1 MDAGRY
7 YTGVANGD
15 EIPTRDEVHGQIM
28 RRTPAIRPLHR
39 VLHAPALMVLMIAP
53 LAASADDFTLSLT
66 DDSARGYFR
75 FSEPSDELAAGA
87 GYTYHTGSR
96 HIGNVDVHAQGRTA
110 INNFP
115 MTVGLGLRS
124 AYFRDS
130 PVEGG
135 AVAPG
140 GYVRANIPE
149 APGLSFNTELY
160 ISPSILSFGDSDSMR
175 HFEASLSYRLI
186 RNAEV
191 LVGYRYVGSDIEE
204 ANDDFRLEEGLIGG
218 MRLLF

>member
-1 MDAGRY
+1 
-7 YTGVANGD
+7 
-15 EIPTRDEVHGQIM
+15 M
-28 RRTPAIRPLHR
+28 RQTPAIRPPRQLVHR
-39 VLHAPALMVLMIAP
+39 AFLLLLMAAP

-66 DDSARGYFR
+66 DESARGYFR
-75 FSEPSDELAAGA
+75 FSEPSDQLAVGA
-87 GYTYHTGSR
+87 GYTYHEGSR
-96 HIGNVDVHAQGRTA
+96 HIGNLDFHAQGRTA

-115 MTVGLGLRS
+115 MTVGLGLKTI
-124 AYFRDS
+124 YFRDS

-149 APGLSFNTELY
+149 APGLSFNSELY
-160 ISPSILSFGDSDSMR
+160 MSPSILSFGDADNMR

-191 LVGYRYVGSDIEE
+191 LVGYRYVGADLE
-204 ANDDFRLEEGLIGG
+204 NVRDDDFRLEEGLIGG
-218 MRLLF
+218 MRILF

>member
-1 MDAGRY
+1 M
-7 YTGVANGD
+7 
-15 EIPTRDEVHGQIM
+15 
-28 RRTPAIRPLHR
+28 IRPPR
-39 VLHAPALMVLMIAP
+39 RALRKTLLLILVATP

-75 FSEPSDELAAGA
+75 FSEPRDEFAVGA

-96 HIGNVDVHAQGRTA
+96 HIGNVDFHAQGRTA

-115 MTVGLGLRS
+115 MTVGLGLRNT
-124 AYFRDS
+124 YFRDS

-135 AVAPG
+135 ATAPG
-140 GYVRANIPE
+140 GYLRANIPE
-149 APGLSFNTELY
+149 VPGLSFNSELY
-160 ISPSILSFGDSDSMR
+160 ISPSILSYGDADGMR

-191 LVGYRYVGSDIEE
+191 LVGYRYVGADLDDTR
-204 ANDDFRLEEGLIGG
+204 NDDFRLEEGLIGG